1 MRAMASTTFTIGP
14 PRVFRIAGRSR
25 GRAAG
30 QRPGVDYISAAR
42 RRSWKPGT
50 LLALVLAG
58 VEEIGPRGANGA
70 IGASLGDIFATR
82 VTLSDTGRAPKGA
95 PKMRPIL
102 FLLVVVGAGA
112 VAAIRLLP
120 WWALLA
126 AFAGGVLAVPVLFR
140 WALPRLLKAPFRAK
154 GAVLRGA
161 TVRVHSAERTRA
173 PAVGSSGEDEAGAAD
188 RGPREHYR
196 IEVTITPRPAEGPFR
211 LWAPGELVLVGP
223 S

>member
-1 MRAMASTTFTIGP
+1 
-14 PRVFRIAGRSR
+14 
-25 GRAAG
+25 
-30 QRPGVDYISAAR
+30 
-42 RRSWKPGT
+42 
-50 LLALVLAG
+50 
-58 VEEIGPRGANGA
+58 
-70 IGASLGDIFATR
+70 
-82 VTLSDTGRAPKGA
+82 
-95 PKMRPIL
+95 MRPIL

-120 WWALLA
+120 WWAFLA
-126 AFAGGVLAVPVLFR
+126 TFAGVVLAVPVLFR

-161 TVRVHSAERTRA
+161 TVRVHSAERTEA

-223 S
+223 GAKAEEPEGDDAGEVSALEIEQDGHFLPDEGMKYGGPQRLRFVAAVPPGQRRLRFRYYFEIFGDVALPTVTVTVRRPLVTTR